1 MQFINPQDSLIDPK
15 HITKQ
20 PTVKSEISN
29 EYEEFRHNNG
39 TIKFFAGAK
48 VRRSLAD
55 IEEQKM
61 FFR

>member
-48 VRRSLAD
+48 V
-55 IEEQKM
+55 
-61 FFR
+61 